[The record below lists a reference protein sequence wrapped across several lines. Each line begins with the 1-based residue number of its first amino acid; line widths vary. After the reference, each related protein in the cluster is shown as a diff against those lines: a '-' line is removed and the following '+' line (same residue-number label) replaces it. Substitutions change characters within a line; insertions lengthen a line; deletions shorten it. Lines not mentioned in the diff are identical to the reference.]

1 MYRTEII
8 KDIKYPTTKI
18 LQSYKQAFQKWL
30 EDNNYT
36 FTQKDEMYYCKKET
50 NKNIKIFKQQKFDFE
65 KFTNEINKQ
74 NINQLKIGLLPY
86 ISFLRLK
93 DSKKNIK
100 SNFEELLNLAVKDIV
115 RYTIEI

>member
-1 MYRTEII
+1 
-8 KDIKYPTTKI
+8 
-18 LQSYKQAFQKWL
+18 
-30 EDNNYT
+30 
-36 FTQKDEMYYCKKET
+36 MYYCKKES
-50 NKNIKIFKQQKFDFE
+50 NKNIKIFKQQKFNFE
-65 KFTNEINKQ
+65 KFCSEINKQ